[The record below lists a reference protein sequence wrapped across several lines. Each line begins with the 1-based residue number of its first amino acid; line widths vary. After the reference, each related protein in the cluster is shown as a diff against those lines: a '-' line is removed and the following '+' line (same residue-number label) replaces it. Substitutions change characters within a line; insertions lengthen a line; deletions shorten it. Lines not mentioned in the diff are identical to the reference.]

1 MELTLRKIANLLNG
15 VIQGD
20 ESFTINSL
28 STLKDGNSGD
38 LSFLANSKYRK
49 DFDTTK
55 CGAVL
60 VDNSIKS
67 ENSKLNLIIVADP
80 YTSFAI
86 ILELFERSGAAS
98 RMGREEHVFIDED
111 TDIGVDSYIGAF
123 SYVSKKVVIG
133 PGTQI
138 YPQVYIGENVEIGE
152 KCTVFPGVKIYPNT
166 KIGNYCTIHSGAVI
180 GSEGFG
186 FAPQKNGSFKKIP
199 QLGNVVLGDH
209 VSIGANTTI
218 DRGTVSSTRI
228 ESGVKLDNLVHIG
241 HNVSIGK
248 DSAIAAQAGIAGSTI
263 IGEHCMFGG
272 QVGIAGHVEVANHT
286 QIAPK
291 GGVMSSIKE
300 EGRKLLGAPVMDF
313 NHTKRVWVAWR
324 KLPEMQKKIELLET
338 VLLGKR

>member
-123 SYVSKKVVIG
+123 SYVISVEYEDTMVVNSI
-133 PGTQI
+133 TSLSITNCVKQI
-138 YPQVYIGENVEIGE
+138 
-152 KCTVFPGVKIYPNT
+152 KINQ
-166 KIGNYCTIHSGAVI
+166 N
-180 GSEGFG
+180 
-186 FAPQKNGSFKKIP
+186 Q
-199 QLGNVVLGDH
+199 
-209 VSIGANTTI
+209 SI
-218 DRGTVSSTRI
+218 
-228 ESGVKLDNLVHIG
+228 L
-241 HNVSIGK
+241 
-248 DSAIAAQAGIAGSTI
+248 
-263 IGEHCMFGG
+263 
-272 QVGIAGHVEVANHT
+272 
-286 QIAPK
+286 
-291 GGVMSSIKE
+291 
-300 EGRKLLGAPVMDF
+300 
-313 NHTKRVWVAWR
+313 
-324 KLPEMQKKIELLET
+324 
-338 VLLGKR
+338 